1 MNNCTNNFKNT
12 LTSSSQANLRLDI
25 FHSKTFLY
33 SFWGEENGLKA
44 DKICKRFSH
53 LNICLHYYIF
63 VRLHILCIDTL
74 ILHHVAAQ
82 MLSTPSCC
90 YSFV

>member
-12 LTSSSQANLRLDI
+12 LTSSSQANFRLHT

-33 SFWGEENGLKA
+33 SFWGEDNSLKA
-44 DKICKRFSH
+44 EKICKRFSH

-63 VRLHILCIDTL
+63 ICLHILHIDTL
-74 ILHHVAAQ
+74 ILHQVAA
-82 MLSTPSCC
+82 
-90 YSFV
+90 